1 MSYNVNTLFSAKKAA
16 ENFSKQAILTKM
28 KVFAENKKA
37 KFNYEILE
45 IFEAG
50 LILNGQEVKSIKTRG
65 LNLAGSYVIIKPSR
79 AYWVGAHIPAYQPAN
94 AGLDY
99 HDDRDRPL
107 LLKKSELRYLF
118 GKAQIKGLTFIPLRV
133 YTNKYYE
140 SSGKIK
146 LEFAL
151 ARGRKKYDKREI
163 IKNREAHREI
173 NRAVQN
179 FNRSSDNQ

>member
-65 LNLAGSYVIIKPSR
+65 LNLAGSYVIIK
-79 AYWVGAHIPAYQPAN
+79 HPALI
-94 AGLDY
+94 G
-99 HDDRDRPL
+99 
-107 LLKKSELRYLF
+107 
-118 GKAQIKGLTFIPLRV
+118 
-133 YTNKYYE
+133 
-140 SSGKIK
+140 
-146 LEFAL
+146 
-151 ARGRKKYDKREI
+151 
-163 IKNREAHREI
+163 
-173 NRAVQN
+173 
-179 FNRSSDNQ
+179 

>member
-1 MSYNVNTLFSAKKAA
+1 
-16 ENFSKQAILTKM
+16 M

-45 IFEAG
+45 TFEAG
-50 LILNGQEVKSIKTRG
+50 LVLNGQEVKSIKTRG
-65 LNLAGSYVIIKPSR
+65 VNLSGSYVIIKSSG

-99 HDDRDRPL
+99 HDDRDRLL
-107 LLKKSELRYLF
+107 LLKKSELRYLI
-118 GKAQIKGLTFIPLRV
+118 GKAQTKGLTFIPLRV

-146 LEFAL
+146 LEFAVV
-151 ARGRKKYDKREI
+151 RGRKKYDKRET
-163 IKNREAHREI
+163 IKKREIRREI

-179 FNRSSDNQ
+179 CNK